1 MIEREIEVL
10 NSTIDETG
18 EVAVELANVR
28 DALGT
33 LTADDIKRAL
43 SAMVERVDG
52 VANVLT
58 ALSIDLA
65 KVNNSLTGDGERK
78 SGEEAKG

>member
-10 NSTIDETG
+10 DRTIDETG

-28 DALGT
+28 DALAT
-33 LTADDIKRAL
+33 LTADDIRRAL
-43 SAMVERVDG
+43 STIVERVDG

-58 ALSIDLA
+58 ALSIDLTR
-65 KVNNSLTGDGERK
+65 VNNSLAGGDEA
-78 SGEEAKG
+78 EET